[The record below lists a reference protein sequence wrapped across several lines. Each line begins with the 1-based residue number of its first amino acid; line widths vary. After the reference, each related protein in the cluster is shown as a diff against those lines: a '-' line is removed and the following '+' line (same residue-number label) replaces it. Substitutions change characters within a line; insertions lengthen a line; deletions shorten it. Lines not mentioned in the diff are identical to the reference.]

1 MTGAREASTG
11 RTSATSRLTATS
23 GRTAVSR
30 ISTPRTTP
38 LSKTIS
44 SSRTASTC
52 PTPRVTSTRARIG
65 STVTGP
71 HEGQPLLSAGP
82 ELDQAWAA
90 MVMLHGRGATAQD
103 ILTLVPELEQP
114 GWTFLAPQAAGAT
127 WYPYPFTAPIEH
139 NEPWLSSALAV
150 VGEVLVRIAAAG
162 IPSERAVLLGFSQGA
177 CLTLEFAARNARRF
191 GGVVGLSGGLIGP
204 DGAERHDSGSLEGTP
219 VFLGCSDKD
228 PHIPG
233 ERVRHAGRTLEVLG
247 AEVTTLLYPNLGH
260 AVNGDEIGHVRR

>member
-1 MTGAREASTG
+1 M
-11 RTSATSRLTATS
+11 
-23 GRTAVSR
+23 
-30 ISTPRTTP
+30 
-38 LSKTIS
+38 
-44 SSRTASTC
+44 
-52 PTPRVTSTRARIG
+52 
-65 STVTGP
+65 TGP

-204 DGAERHDSGSLEGTP
+204 DGAERHDSGSFEGTHA
-219 VFLGCSDKD
+219 FLGCSDRD
-228 PHIPG
+228 PHIP
-233 ERVRHAGRTLEVLG
+233 AGRVSHAAGVLEGMG
-247 AEVTTLLYPNLGH
+247 AEVTMVLYPNLDH
-260 AVNGDEIGHVRR
+260 TVNREEIEQVRGIMSRLGSFSSQPG